1 MTIFG
6 RGAEQHFNP
15 RLRLQTAKHRQR
27 YAQADRALSTVQ
39 FEQRLLLH
47 PAPSKTPQIA
57 QETGSSLNALVHLH
71 EYLAA

>member
-6 RGAEQHFNP
+6 SGAEQHFNP
-15 RLRLQTAKHRQR
+15 RLRLQTVKHRQR
-27 YAQADRALSTVQ
+27 YAQAEKKIVHP
-39 FEQRLLLH
+39 FKQRLLLH

-57 QETGSSLNALVHLH
+57 QETGSSLNALVLLH